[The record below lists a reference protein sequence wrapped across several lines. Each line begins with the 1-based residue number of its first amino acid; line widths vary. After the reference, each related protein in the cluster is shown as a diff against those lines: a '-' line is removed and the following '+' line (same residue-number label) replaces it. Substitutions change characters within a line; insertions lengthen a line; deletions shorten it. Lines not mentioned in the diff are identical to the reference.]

1 MSSKLVSIGFGNY
14 VVASRIISVISPDSA
29 PIKRLIQDSR
39 ECGMVIDASCG
50 KKTKSVIITDSHHV
64 ILSALTTDSVLD
76 RFNDE
81 KCDDSD
87 IEDKQ
92 TEN

>member
-14 VVASRIISVISPDSA
+14 VVASHIISVISPDSA

-39 ECGMVIDASCG
+39 EAGMVIDASCG

-64 ILSALTTDSVLD
+64 ILSALPTDSVLD

-81 KCDDSD
+81 KLDENDSD
-87 IEDKQ
+87 DKK

>member
-39 ECGMVIDASCG
+39 EGGMVIDASCG